1 MEFKLLIFLWI
12 FHINAFDCISASL
25 LYGNVKVT
33 WEEAHDICNKSG
45 GKLADYSS
53 VLETDSEQI
62 RREVTSGQRVW
73 INGFHN
79 RTSFM
84 WTYGCMDLA
93 NSAVPN
99 NNFGRDISLLKCI
112 DFCGFPDYV
121 ALKMFSCYCVSLADV
136 AVATNPFCSVRCL
149 GDMSDNCGGTSQVF
163 VYKKFETEEVT
174 FGENDK
180 DKNCV
185 YITKNSSENSISGD
199 NNAVGDLI
207 WGTEDC
213 EISLNGFVF
222 QSHNMNPFADVYKV
236 YYADDR
242 NWADSHTFCSWNG
255 TLANVYNSSQRVETM
270 RSNEKYWIG
279 LYRKDFTSGIED
291 RCDAIMFGEMGEI
304 NDTIIDL
311 CTERHTVLCEIED
324 NITSTLLPSTVE
336 TTELQTTIA
345 EQTTTEAQTTST
357 EQTTTEAHVQATT
370 SEQTTTEA
378 RKTTEEETTSE
389 ETTTSMATLDFTT
402 TTEHETTEPTTLKPI
417 VKPKVAETTSADTTT
432 NSTFLAGGTNDQK
445 QENVLPDD
453 GKLHISAVIL
463 IIVLAVLLLLIFILL
478 IILLI
483 RKRNRNKDFR
493 VQIQNTSYLNKGF
506 SDEGN
511 VLLVSKEQEQ
521 TPPLKPV
528 RQKSTN
534 NGDIIKSSS
543 ENVNLTTGSNNS
555 LPKLKYTT
563 FKPLENNYTP
573 LPKAESL
580 DIPFIDASRDNL
592 DRIVRE
598 PNKTDVHSNTSL
610 NVERPLS
617 RENSP
622 NVQKASSLGNID
634 SHDYSMIPNHGSVES
649 LDNESSPTKVKDTDE
664 LKEKRKNSDA
674 SSSSSNT
681 TDLNQMD
688 NLDVSYEN
696 GMGNFTTPGS
706 NEMINM

>member
-1 MEFKLLIFLWI
+1 MMTECM
-12 FHINAFDCISASL
+12 ASGSISASL

-79 RTSFM
+79 HTSCMSLLLIVSPVLF
-84 WTYGCMDLA
+84 GCMDLA

-149 GDMSDNCGGTSQVF
+149 GDMSDNCGGTSQ
-163 VYKKFETEEVT
+163 TEEVT

-222 QSHNMNPFADVYKV
+222 QSH
-236 YYADDR
+236 
-242 NWADSHTFCSWNG
+242 
-255 TLANVYNSSQRVETM
+255 
-270 RSNEKYWIG
+270 
-279 LYRKDFTSGIED
+279 FTSGIED

-345 EQTTTEAQTTST
+345 EQTTTEAQTTTT

-506 SDEGN
+506 SEEGN